1 MIQKYPGYD
10 TGTGA
15 DVIRYKGFT
24 GIKVQ
29 EKVQKYPD
37 FDTGTGADVIR
48 YKGVTGI

>member
-1 MIQKYPGYD
+1 M
-10 TGTGA
+10 
-15 DVIRYKGFT
+15 IRYKGFT

-29 EKVQKYPD
+29 EKIQKYPD